1 MQTNKLLLRFTS
13 LTEDFSVTTVVRT
26 PEVLL
31 YRDSTDTRVSSEGIT
46 VRTRRKWRAQEAVE
60 QAEVRLRHGM
70 LVGFVAAR

>member
-1 MQTNKLLLRFTS
+1 MHTNKLQLPFTS

-31 YRDSTDTRVSSEGIT
+31 YRDSADTRVSSEDIT
-46 VRTRRKWRAQEAVE
+46 VRTRRKCRAQESVE

-70 LVGFVAAR
+70 LVGSVAAR